1 MLRIALKS
9 LKARQVS
16 LLGAFLALALGVAM
30 TAVMLLGLASALG
43 APRGEDLVP
52 LVAALGTAGGVSAF
66 VSAFVVA
73 STYSYAVA
81 QRRRELGLLRLAGA
95 TRAQVRRTVLVE
107 AMLLAGV
114 ASATGCLLGR
124 LGAPALV
131 RWLSEVDMAPP
142 GFTLAPAAWPL
153 PAAFGTGLLVALA
166 GVAVA
171 ARRAGRVGPLDALRA
186 ADLDTGVL
194 TAGRLLTGLGLL
206 LTAAALAGTALATD
220 PADLLHRKTWTTQPM
235 WLISAAGLLSPLL
248 APPLVR
254 LLGRAPARLLPAR
267 FTGYAGRLVP
277 ANAAAALR
285 RTGAVAA
292 PVLVA
297 VALTGSLAGALD
309 TVGAARSAETRARTA
324 ADLVVVPS
332 PGPAGPA
339 GPVDPTGPLLAALRA
354 VPGVAALSP
363 TGPATLALVEPDGV
377 TVRSEAR
384 VAADPAGLAA
394 LSRLPLLAGSPTD
407 LDDNSLVLPAEWGHT
422 TVGEAVPVVRADGSR
437 TTLRVAA
444 VLRDG
449 LADNGLYVTAAN
461 APGARVDRVDVRLS
475 PTART
480 APTAPTTRTDAD
492 ATATHTDADA
502 ATIATA
508 TATTAISRTAA
519 DVRTAVLPYGA
530 TVFTR
535 DEWLAA
541 SSPDG
546 RTAWLRILLVLGL
559 ALVYTGIAL
568 ANTLLMA
575 TADRRRELAMLRLA
589 GATRAQVVRLVT
601 AEAVLVTAVG
611 AVLGCVVATVQ
622 LGLMHAALAVLH
634 VPAPLAVPWR
644 AVGAVTVGALLL
656 AAVCA
661 VPAAAWALRH
671 RPVTAAAR

>member
-1 MLRIALKS
+1 MRMLRIALTS

-30 TAVMLLGLASALG
+30 TAVMLLGLASAVG
-43 APRGEDLVP
+43 APGGEDLVS

-95 TRAQVRRTVLVE
+95 TRAQVRRVVLAE
-107 AMLLAGV
+107 ALLLGAA
-114 ASATGCLLGR
+114 ASATGCVLGR
-124 LGAPALV
+124 LGAPALL
-131 RWLSEVDMAPP
+131 RWLSGVGMARP
-142 GFTLAPAAWPL
+142 GFALVPAAWPL
-153 PAAFGTGLLVALA
+153 PTAFATGLLVALA

-186 ADLDTGVL
+186 ADLDSGVL

-206 LTAAALAGTALATD
+206 LTAAVLAGAALAGD
-220 PADLLHRKTWTTQPM
+220 PADLLHRKTYTTQPM

-254 LLGRAPARLLPAR
+254 LLGRALPGR

-277 ANAAAALR
+277 ANASAALR

-292 PVLVA
+292 PVLVS

-309 TVGAARSAETRARTA
+309 TVAAARAAEASARTA
-324 ADLVVVPS
+324 ADLVVVPA
-332 PGPAGPA
+332 PGSG
-339 GPVDPTGPLLAALRA
+339 DGPLLAALRA
-354 VPGVAALSP
+354 VPGVTALSP
-363 TGPATLALVEPDGV
+363 TAPTVLGLVEPDGV

-384 VAADPAGLAA
+384 ATDPAGLAA
-394 LSRLPLLAGSPTD
+394 LARLPLLAGSTAG
-407 LDDNSLVLPAEWGHT
+407 LDDRSLVLPAEWGHR
-422 TVGEAVPVVRADGSR
+422 TVGEPVPVVRADGSR

-449 LADNGLYVTAAN
+449 VGDNGLYVTAAN
-461 APGARVDRVDVRLS
+461 APGARVDRVEVRLG
-475 PTART
+475 PAARV
-480 APTAPTTRTDAD
+480 
-492 ATATHTDADA
+492 
-502 ATIATA
+502 
-508 TATTAISRTAA
+508 A
-519 DVRTAVLPYGA
+519 DVRAAALPYGA
-530 TVFTR
+530 GVLTR
-535 DEWLAA
+535 AEWLAA
-541 SSPDG
+541 GTPA
-546 RTAWLRILLVLGL
+546 RTAWLRMALVLGL

-575 TADRRRELAMLRLA
+575 TADRRRELALLRLA

-601 AEAVLVTAVG
+601 AESVLVTAVG
-611 AVLGCVVATVQ
+611 AVLGCVVAAVQ
-622 LGLMHAALAVLH
+622 LGSLRAALAVLH
-634 VPAPLAVPWR
+634 APAPLVLPWR
-644 AVGAVTVGALLL
+644 PVAAVTAGALLV
-656 AAVCA
+656 AAACA
-661 VPAAAWALRH
+661 APAAAWALRS

>member
-1 MLRIALKS
+1 MRMLRIALRS

-30 TAVMLLGLASALG
+30 TAVMLLGLASTLG
-43 APRGEDLVP
+43 APGGEDLVS

-95 TRAQVRRTVLVE
+95 TRAQVRRTVLAE
-107 AMLLAGV
+107 ALLLAGA

-124 LGAPALV
+124 LGAPRLV
-131 RWLSEVDMAPP
+131 RWLAEVGMAPP

-153 PAAFGTGLLVALA
+153 PTAFGTGLLVALA

-254 LLGRAPARLLPAR
+254 LLGRAPARALPAR

-324 ADLVVVPS
+324 ADLVVVP
-332 PGPAGPA
+332 AA
-339 GPVDPTGPLLAALRA
+339 GPVGPLLTALRA
-354 VPGVAALSP
+354 APGVAALSA
-363 TGPATLALVEPDGV
+363 TGPTALSLVEPDGV
-377 TVRSEAR
+377 TVCAEAR
-384 VAADPAGLAA
+384 VAADPAALAA
-394 LSRLPLLAGSPTD
+394 LSRLPLLAGSPAE
-407 LDDNSLVLPAEWGHT
+407 LDDDSLVLPTEWGHT
-422 TVGEAVPVVRADGSR
+422 TVGEPVPVVRADGSR

-475 PTART
+475 PTARAGT
-480 APTAPTTRTDAD
+480 
-492 ATATHTDADA
+492 
-502 ATIATA
+502 
-508 TATTAISRTAA
+508 
-519 DVRTAVLPYGA
+519 DVRTAVRPYGA

-535 DEWLAA
+535 GEWLDAA
-541 SSPDG
+541 AAGG

-559 ALVYTGIAL
+559 ALVYSGIAL

-575 TADRRRELAMLRLA
+575 TADRRRELALLRLA

-611 AVLGCVVATVQ
+611 AVLGCAVAAVQ

-634 VPAPLAVPWR
+634 APAPLVVPWR
-644 AVGAVTVGALLL
+644 PVGAVTAGALLL